1 MNELFNVFI
10 DRTKMELVSDLIE
23 LQPNLNTIILDPKVV
38 YFPIDFIEPWLW
50 KLNSL
55 KLRFLRAEDVGDI
68 TNAFRRMDDNGDGR
82 ISIDELNQMAGIGT
96 ARYWS
101 YKYGKDYTIPRH
113 KDMKNISH

>member
-23 LQPNLNTIILDPKVV
+23 LQPNLNTIILDPKVL

-50 KLNSL
+50 KLNAL

-68 TNAFRRMDDNGDGR
+68 TDAFQRMDDNGDGR
-82 ISIDELNQMAGIGT
+82 ISIDELNQMAGTGT

-101 YKYGKDYTIPRH
+101 YKYGKDYTVP
-113 KDMKNISH
+113 